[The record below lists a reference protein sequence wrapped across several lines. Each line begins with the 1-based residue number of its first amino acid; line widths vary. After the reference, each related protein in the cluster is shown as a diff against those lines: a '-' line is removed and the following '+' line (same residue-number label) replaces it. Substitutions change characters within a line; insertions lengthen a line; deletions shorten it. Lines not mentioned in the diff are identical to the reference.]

1 MNSQKIRW
9 FQAPPAQPAQPTEP
23 TDSQVQT
30 EQAKDQRSGFEVVQ
44 EWSVTRFKDGPYRDM
59 EDKLVEFG
67 EITLC

>member
-1 MNSQKIRW
+1 MNSPKIRW

-30 EQAKDQRSGFEVVQ
+30 EQANDQRSGFEVVQ
-44 EWSVTRFKDGPYRDM
+44 KWSVTRFKDGPYRDM